1 MHYLKEDAKNLVIKE
16 LLYFGLELLNL
27 GCLLVKYE
35 RCNKTPYFKKTL
47 PARPYCILYPIHSA
61 WCQVIIS
68 FYITPQKSS
77 SGSRAHSVCFACVAG
92 LRMLV

>member
-47 PARPYCILYPIHSA
+47 PARPYYILYPIHSA

-68 FYITPQKSS
+68 FSS
-77 SGSRAHSVCFACVAG
+77 HHKN
-92 LRMLV
+92 LVLVLELILFVLLV